1 MWCFRCGG
9 RWVRRS
15 QSFTFRGGS
24 LTAVAGSSKP
34 ARAKRFALCRFA
46 PHNRQ
51 TAIRISEGLQMKILW
66 QHLAYLCLVLTITL
80 GAIGQTVPA
89 PAPTPLTPA
98 ERQAA
103 LQNLQATHD
112 AFLKSIAG
120 LSEKQWRFK
129 PAPDRW
135 SVAEVAEHI
144 TVSETTIMGLIQ
156 KQVMQSP
163 AAPEKRA
170 EVKGKDQMILER
182 MPDRSHKAQAP
193 EMLRPTGRWAT
204 EAELTKAFEETRK
217 ATVDYV
223 RTTNDDLR
231 DHFFDHPA
239 FGTMDGY
246 QWLLLLAGH
255 SQRHTAQIEEVKADP
270 NFPKQ

>member
-1 MWCFRCGG
+1 MQ
-9 RWVRRS
+9 VRKFLPAVVLTLVCMAL
-15 QSFTFRGGS
+15 SFVS
-24 LTAVAGSSKP
+24 A
-34 ARAKRFALCRFA
+34 
-46 PHNRQ
+46 Q
-51 TAIRISEGLQMKILW
+51 TA
-66 QHLAYLCLVLTITL
+66 
-80 GAIGQTVPA
+80 PA
-89 PAPTPLTPA
+89 ASTPLTA
-98 ERQAA
+98 QEREFA
-103 LQNLQATHD
+103 LQQFQTTHD
-112 AFLKSIAG
+112 NFLKSISG

-156 KQVMQSP
+156 KQLLQSP

-204 EAELTKAFEETRK
+204 EAELTKAFEESRK
-217 ATVDYV
+217 ANMDYI

-231 DHFFDHPA
+231 DHFFSHPV
-239 FGTMDGY
+239 FGPMDGY
-246 QWLLLLAGH
+246 QWLLLLSAH
-255 SQRHTAQIEEVKADP
+255 SGRHTEQIEEVKADP
-270 NFPKQ
+270 NFPKE